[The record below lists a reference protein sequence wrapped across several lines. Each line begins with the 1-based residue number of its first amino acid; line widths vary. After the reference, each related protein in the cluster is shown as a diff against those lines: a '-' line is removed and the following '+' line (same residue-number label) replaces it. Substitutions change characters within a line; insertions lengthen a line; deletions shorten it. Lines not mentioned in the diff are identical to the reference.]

1 MFHFLKIFCGLLVSG
16 LAIWQFLVSYA
27 YYHFNDIPK
36 ATYALLM
43 SALLYMVLTNTVLLH
58 K

>member
-1 MFHFLKIFCGLLVSG
+1 MLPFLKVFATLLVGG
-16 LAIWQFLVSYA
+16 LAVWQFLVSYA

-36 ATYALLM
+36 ATYSLLM
-43 SALLYMVLTNTVLLH
+43 STLLCMVFMYTLSPN